1 MRGKNLWLCG
11 SFLVQN
17 SIMPRQSPRAK
28 SLLPVDSARP
38 SSAMMLKRQLAS
50 SSDSLA
56 KKNPKV
62 STVDDLQS
70 EIIAN
75 LHKHSTQTTKDWFTN
90 YVKGTEW
97 IGCKLPTVRLC
108 VNAVIPPVKKTKRK
122 KNKKKEDE
130 HADLSSPALSA
141 ELLLDTSIRLM
152 EQKES
157 DVKLA
162 GMLILSECFPVDDPS
177 LPLCSVAVLDRLEKS
192 VLDKNF
198 VGDWSSADWFAMK
211 VLRKIALEAPED
223 QSEEIVQR
231 VLDYTKNGTNLWY
244 RRCGVVPFVQ
254 YYKNRDVLP
263 NDMDKR
269 VIHACEESLLASPNE
284 RFTQTGIAWV
294 LRYMVSPETATK
306 QERKL
311 AGDMI
316 LKHSDLWTKEA
327 RKSLTEKLTKTDPLA
342 RKILKA

>member
-17 SIMPRQSPRAK
+17 SIMPRRSPRAK

-38 SSAMMLKRQLAS
+38 SSIKRQLSS
-50 SSDSLA
+50 SSDRPA

-75 LHKHSTQTTKDWFTN
+75 LHKHSTQATKDWFTN

-108 VNAVIPPVKKTKRK
+108 VNAVIPPFKKTKRK
-122 KNKKKEDE
+122 KKQKEDKDE
-130 HADLSSPALSA
+130 DTDLSTPALSA
-141 ELLLDTSIRLM
+141 KLLLDTSIRLM

-177 LPLCSVAVLDRLEKS
+177 LPLCSATVLDQLEKS
-192 VLDKNF
+192 VLEKNF

-211 VLRKIALEAPED
+211 VLRKIVLEAPKD
-223 QSEEIVQR
+223 GSEQIVQR
-231 VLDYTKNGTNLWY
+231 VLDYTKHGTNLWY

-263 NDMDKR
+263 NDMDER
-269 VIHACEESLLASPNE
+269 VIRACEQSLLASPNE